1 MLRRNDA
8 CQESAESVARKV
20 VYAGMRICQKGIKKL
35 VKKLVV
41 RSENGGTLE
50 RIDKR
55 FV

>member
-20 VYAGMRICQKGIKKL
+20 VYAGMRICKKGI
-35 VKKLVV
+35 KKLVV